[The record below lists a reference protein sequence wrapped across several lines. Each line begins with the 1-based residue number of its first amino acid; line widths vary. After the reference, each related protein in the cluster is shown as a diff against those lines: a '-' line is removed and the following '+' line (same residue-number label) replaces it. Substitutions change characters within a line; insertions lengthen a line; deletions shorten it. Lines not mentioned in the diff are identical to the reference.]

1 MTTHLVRITTALAAV
16 ATAAGLIAVAPAAAR
31 PDDGAVTSVRLG
43 QLDRGPGPAVPRVVG
58 TSIVE
63 GDRAVAVDADE
74 VQLLGTSGGEYVA
87 SIYSAG
93 GSSVERVAA
102 DGTRTVVLDRVPF
115 AVALSGDG
123 TQLVT
128 TRPRG
133 TRRTVVAVRDATTG
147 ERVARHTFGAGAS
160 VLDADEGRVVVGQTG
175 PARTL
180 SWHVDRDRV
189 TRISDRTGYA
199 ADISADRLA
208 AFTAPLYEGGCSVL
222 TRLSTPRRATWRS
235 CERAVL
241 AFSPDGRR
249 TLTTNI
255 LMDGPL
261 GQVEVHTA
269 RGRRVAAYR
278 SGDSFGVLGWEDART
293 ALVTVY
299 DRRGR
304 SALVRCHLTDCE
316 RASDVVAP

>member
-1 MTTHLVRITTALAAV
+1 M
-16 ATAAGLIAVAPAAAR
+16 
-31 PDDGAVTSVRLG
+31 
-43 QLDRGPGPAVPRVVG
+43 
-58 TSIVE
+58 
-63 GDRAVAVDADE
+63 
-74 VQLLGTSGGEYVA
+74 
-87 SIYSAG
+87 
-93 GSSVERVAA
+93 
-102 DGTRTVVLDRVPF
+102 
-115 AVALSGDG
+115 
-123 TQLVT
+123 
-128 TRPRG
+128 
-133 TRRTVVAVRDATTG
+133 AVRDATTG
-147 ERVARHTFGAGAS
+147 DRVARHTFGAGAS

-208 AFTAPLYEGGCSVL
+208 VFTAPLYDGGCSVL
-222 TRLSTPRRATWRS
+222 TRLSAPRRATWRS

-241 AFSPDGRR
+241 ASTRRPSDADDEHPHGRPA
-249 TLTTNI
+249 
-255 LMDGPL
+255 GP
-261 GQVEVHTA
+261 GRGA
-269 RGRRVAAYR
+269 DRPGRRVAAYR

-304 SALVRCHLTDCE
+304 SALVRCHLADCE